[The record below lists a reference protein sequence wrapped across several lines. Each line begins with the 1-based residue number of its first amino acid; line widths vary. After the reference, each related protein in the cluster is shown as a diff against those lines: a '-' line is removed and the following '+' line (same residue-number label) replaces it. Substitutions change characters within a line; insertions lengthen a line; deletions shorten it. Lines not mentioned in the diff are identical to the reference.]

1 MTPPQRAFS
10 SMVPGGGSDAMAKM
24 LPSVPDMDTQ
34 IALAA
39 KMIDK
44 RTSTPKGSHSY
55 AIPLEW
61 MFSCQSFLQQE
72 LSGCPCREQ
81 RAASSPLRRYPR
93 PAPWRRRRAGAASF
107 SAAHHTFSLVE
118 VNQAIKA

>member
-10 SMVPGGGSDAMAKM
+10 SMPTPGVGSDAMAKM

-44 RTSTPKGSHSY
+44 RTSTPKVT
-55 AIPLEW
+55 
-61 MFSCQSFLQQE
+61 C
-72 LSGCPCREQ
+72 
-81 RAASSPLRRYPR
+81 
-93 PAPWRRRRAGAASF
+93 
-107 SAAHHTFSLVE
+107 HTPGFTKL
-118 VNQAIKA
+118 

>member
-10 SMVPGGGSDAMAKM
+10 SMVPGVGSDAMAKM

-44 RTSTPKGSHSY
+44 RTSTPKVFCCHH
-55 AIPLEW
+55 
-61 MFSCQSFLQQE
+61 
-72 LSGCPCREQ
+72 
-81 RAASSPLRRYPR
+81 RRQK
-93 PAPWRRRRAGAASF
+93 
-107 SAAHHTFSLVE
+107 V
-118 VNQAIKA
+118 I

>member
-10 SMVPGGGSDAMAKM
+10 SMVPPVGSDSMAKM

-44 RTSTPKGSHSY
+44 RTSTPKVT
-55 AIPLEW
+55 
-61 MFSCQSFLQQE
+61 
-72 LSGCPCREQ
+72 
-81 RAASSPLRRYPR
+81 
-93 PAPWRRRRAGAASF
+93 
-107 SAAHHTFSLVE
+107 HHTVEFSKGIWPRDLI
-118 VNQAIKA
+118 AMGPTFWSTP

>member
-10 SMVPGGGSDAMAKM
+10 SMPVSGVGNDSMAKM

-44 RTSTPKGSHSY
+44 RTSTPKVTCHTAGFLKVMQFGSG
-55 AIPLEW
+55 I
-61 MFSCQSFLQQE
+61 
-72 LSGCPCREQ
+72 
-81 RAASSPLRRYPR
+81 
-93 PAPWRRRRAGAASF
+93 
-107 SAAHHTFSLVE
+107 T
-118 VNQAIKA
+118 

>member
-10 SMVPGGGSDAMAKM
+10 SMPTPGVGSDAMAKM

-44 RTSTPKGSHSY
+44 RTSTPKVT
-55 AIPLEW
+55 
-61 MFSCQSFLQQE
+61 CNT
-72 LSGCPCREQ
+72 
-81 RAASSPLRRYPR
+81 PR
-93 PAPWRRRRAGAASF
+93 F
-107 SAAHHTFSLVE
+107 TKL
-118 VNQAIKA
+118 